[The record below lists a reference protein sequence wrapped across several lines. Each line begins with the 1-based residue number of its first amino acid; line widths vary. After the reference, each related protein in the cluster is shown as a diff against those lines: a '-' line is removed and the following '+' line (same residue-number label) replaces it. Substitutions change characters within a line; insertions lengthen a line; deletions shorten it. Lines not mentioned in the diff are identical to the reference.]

1 MQSFWI
7 QVSFC
12 PDTRTAQQWDEEVG
26 SPFLHLLDPETRGV
40 PGDAGESYLS
50 WGFRKSFAGVWSPE
64 SLQFYSDQKLQG
76 RELHP
81 SNGQDPHRMGGDI
94 LLDGRGQVVM
104 AHYSKSTRDRPSVKE
119 TLLPL
124 LRSLPAPSSRSGSF
138 WMLAALVIA
147 LLRILLQK
155 LLRPVRRLLTPQK
168 YLLRLPLVLEESL
181 RQVSTDR
188 FLDHTQG
195 QTTVESM
202 MMSTV
207 LNVISNVVRAGPL
220 DLPSGRG
227 RAVLLPWGLMA
238 AGTGNARPRTAITGV
253 GALLRHPQQRVV
265 PGTHGQTTTRG
276 KPTSV
281 TAVEQESSGTTGATI
296 VTKAT
301 QDILDYTAQEGVA
314 AIPGQM
320 AEIAE
325 GDTTIN
331 RGWANDWR
339 SGWQDQC
346 QTY

>member
-1 MQSFWI
+1 VAVVV
-7 QVSFC
+7 VSFC

-147 LLRILLQK
+147 LLRILLQGHPSA
-155 LLRPVRRLLTPQK
+155 LFAVT
-168 YLLRLPLVLEESL
+168 
-181 RQVSTDR
+181 
-188 FLDHTQG
+188 
-195 QTTVESM
+195 
-202 MMSTV
+202 
-207 LNVISNVVRAGPL
+207 VISLYQFWTRVKR
-220 DLPSGRG
+220 PSG
-227 RAVLLPWGLMA
+227 P
-238 AGTGNARPRTAITGV
+238 RPR
-253 GALLRHPQQRVV
+253 
-265 PGTHGQTTTRG
+265 
-276 KPTSV
+276 KPP
-281 TAVEQESSGTTGATI
+281 ESSECRA
-296 VTKAT
+296 
-301 QDILDYTAQEGVA
+301 
-314 AIPGQM
+314 
-320 AEIAE
+320 
-325 GDTTIN
+325 
-331 RGWANDWR
+331 
-339 SGWQDQC
+339 
-346 QTY
+346 